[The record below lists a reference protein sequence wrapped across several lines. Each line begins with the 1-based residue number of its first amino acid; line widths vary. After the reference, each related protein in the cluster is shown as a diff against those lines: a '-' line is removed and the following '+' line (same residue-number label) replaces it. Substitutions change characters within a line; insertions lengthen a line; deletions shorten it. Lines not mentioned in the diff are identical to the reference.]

1 MRTVALRVANLS
13 AAEASAVAAAS
24 LVAEAES
31 TAGIIPAMAI
41 GVDRA
46 KAEAES
52 VRSHCGGAV
61 NVVLGVLFVLL
72 CLLKTAVGLRV
83 LVHRPIAGIDG
94 AIAELAGGLQRS
106 LDLHTLV
113 WVGGHTGLEVLYLN
127 AAHGCC
133 WSCRLVRC

>member
-1 MRTVALRVANLS
+1 VRTVSLRVAGLS
-13 AAEASAVAAAS
+13 AAEASAVASAS
-24 LVAEAES
+24 LVAKAES
-31 TAGIIPAMAI
+31 TAGIVPAIAI
-41 GVDRA
+41 GVDG
-46 KAEAES
+46 AEAEAPS
-52 VRSHCGGAV
+52 VRSPCGGGV

-94 AIAELAGGLQRS
+94 AIAELAAGLQRN
-106 LDLHTLV
+106 LGLHTLV
-113 WVGGHTGLEVLYLN
+113 RVGGHTGWEVLYLS